1 MDIGRRLKSY
11 YSKINLSPPWGSP
24 SLGRGVRDKM
34 LINKAIL
41 KYGYINFKLEI
52 LEYCDPNDVIKREQY
67 YLDSLKPEYNI
78 LQVAGSSL
86 GHKHKDEV
94 RLAMSVSR
102 TGSGNHFYGKSHTVE
117 TRSLMAVAK
126 GGGGY
131 ICNGPLSEEEF
142 KKIGKY
148 DTYFLGKVIEIK
160 DSINDKRTIFV
171 WDHLQ
176 GFYKLK
182 K

>member
-1 MDIGRRLKSY
+1 
-11 YSKINLSPPWGSP
+11 
-24 SLGRGVRDKM
+24 M

-126 GGGGY
+126 GGG
-131 ICNGPLSEEEF
+131 
-142 KKIGKY
+142 
-148 DTYFLGKVIEIK
+148 VISVTVPSLRK
-160 DSINDKRTIFV
+160 N
-171 WDHLQ
+171 
-176 GFYKLK
+176 LK
-182 K
+182 KK